1 MFNYNKWCNFTTIYG
16 IDLVPADEPS
26 LFPCRK
32 IEGLYVEMEY
42 ISPISALRIKPES
55 VLW

>member
-26 LFPCRK
+26 LLPCRK